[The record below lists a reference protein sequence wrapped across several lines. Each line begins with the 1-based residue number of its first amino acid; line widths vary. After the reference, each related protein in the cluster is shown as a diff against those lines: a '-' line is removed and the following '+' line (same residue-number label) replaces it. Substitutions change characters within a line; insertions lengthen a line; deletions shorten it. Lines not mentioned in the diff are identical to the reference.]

1 MIINDNNERSEK
13 QGKNTQDYLQ
23 KQLDMIMEQKKSK
36 EEQYKE
42 TLAFLTTKYEEK
54 KSGQFYLLLLSGQV
68 DLLMVCL
75 NFLFI
80 KI

>member
-13 QGKNTQDYLQ
+13 QRKNTQDYLQ

-42 TLAFLTTKYEEK
+42 TLAFLRYKPFFINSERWI
-54 KSGQFYLLLLSGQV
+54 LS
-68 DLLMVCL
+68 
-75 NFLFI
+75 
-80 KI
+80 

>member
-42 TLAFLTTKYEEK
+42 TLAFLTAKYKDKEADQRCSQARQIYK
-54 KSGQFYLLLLSGQV
+54 WGCLVFIFQFV
-68 DLLMVCL
+68 
-75 NFLFI
+75 
-80 KI
+80 